1 MSDNLSITVLL
12 VLVALFV
19 LFVYVK
25 EMNDENERLYNI
37 AVQQEQVIQELRAAI
52 TSLQILNTLQGN
64 QITPIYPYNL
74 RPKEELKT
82 DPI

>member
-1 MSDNLSITVLL
+1 MSDNRSITVLL